1 MSHYSRNDRVIWQ
14 KMRAIKKWAEES
26 INPSN
31 KQISALKGGRKS
43 KNNSHKKSKNERQA
57 MQASLQTTADEKAT
71 DKFLN
76 TYGRKARVRPR
87 PHQSVPNQ
95 YRTQ

>member
-1 MSHYSRNDRVIWQ
+1 
-14 KMRAIKKWAEES
+14 MRAIKKWAERS
-26 INPSN
+26 VKPSN
-31 KQISALKGGRKS
+31 NKGPAPKGSGKS

-71 DKFLN
+71 DRFLN

-87 PHQSVPNQ
+87 PHQFVPNL